1 MQSRREWFKSSI
13 GLGGLIMTPSILSA
27 EEIKKYNPRPLADV
41 VKLSSNENPYGPS
54 ERVRNAI
61 IDSFDDA
68 CRYPYEYILE
78 LQKILAKKHNVSPE
92 SIVITGGSN
101 EALRVT
107 GLAVADDGGEIVAGQ
122 PTYLALMSYAEA
134 FGGKINWVPV
144 DSNKGYDLSSIEKN
158 INDKTKMVF
167 IANPNN
173 PTGTLL
179 EKSSLSKFCERVTDK
194 TLVFCDEAYYDYIN
208 EKNYPS
214 MDYLVRQGKDI
225 IISRTFSKVFG
236 MAGLRI
242 GYLVLK
248 PELADKLF
256 GKYSPYGRN
265 KIMAQTNVLAVA
277 AAIEALKDK
286 DFYAFSLKKANE
298 EKDKIY
304 KLLDYLDLNY
314 VESSTNFVFFES
326 KKHIDI
332 LSKDMLDKGVIVGR
346 PFPPFYDWCR
356 VSTGTSQEVDKFVNA
371 MLSIYT

>member
-13 GLGGLIMTPSILSA
+13 GLGGLMMTPSILTA
-27 EEIKKYNPRPLADV
+27 EEIKKYNPRPLSDI

-54 ERVRNAI
+54 ERVRNSI
-61 IDSFDDA
+61 IDSFENA
-68 CRYPYEYILE
+68 CRYPYEYILK
-78 LQKILAKKHNVSPE
+78 LQNILAKKHNVSPE

-107 GLAVADDGGEIVAGQ
+107 GLAVADQGGEIVAGQ

-134 FGGKINWVPV
+134 MGGKINWVPV
-144 DSNKGYDLSSIEKN
+144 DSNKGYDLGEIEKN
-158 INDKTKMVF
+158 INAKTKMVF

-179 EKSSLSKFCERVTDK
+179 EKSSLINFCERVSEK

-208 EKNYPS
+208 EPDYPS

-242 GYLVLK
+242 GYMVLK
-248 PELADKLF
+248 PKLADKLF
-256 GKYSPYGRN
+256 GEYSPYGRN

-277 AAIEALKDK
+277 AAIEALNDK
-286 DFYAFSLKKANE
+286 DFYAFSLRKANE

-304 KLLDYLDLNY
+304 KLLDHLGLKY

-326 KKHIDI
+326 KKHIDD
-332 LSKDMLDKGVIVGR
+332 LSKEMLAKGVRVGR

-356 VSTGTSQEVDKFVNA
+356 ISTGTSQEVDRFVSA
-371 MLSIYT
+371 MLDIYS

>member
-13 GLGGLIMTPSILSA
+13 GIGGLMMTPSFLTA
-27 EEIKKYNPRPLADV
+27 EEIKKYNPRPFLDI

-61 IDSFDDA
+61 INSFDDA

-78 LQKILAKKHNVSPE
+78 LQNILAEKHNVSPE

-107 GLAVADDGGEIVAGQ
+107 GLAVADQGGEIIAGQ

-134 FGGKINWVPV
+134 WGSKINWVPV
-144 DSNKGYDLSSIEKN
+144 DSNKGYDLGKIEKR
-158 INDKTKMVF
+158 INSNTKMVF

-179 EKSSLSKFCERVTDK
+179 EKSSLSKFCERTVDK

-208 EKNYPS
+208 EPNYPS
-214 MDYLVRQGKDI
+214 MDYLVRQKKDI
-225 IISRTFSKVFG
+225 IISRTFSKVYG
-236 MAGLRI
+236 MAGMRI

-256 GKYSPYGRN
+256 GEYSPYGRN

-277 AAIEALKDK
+277 AAIEALKDS
-286 DFYAFSLKKANE
+286 DFYTFSLKKANE

-304 KLLDYLDLNY
+304 KLLDHLELKY
-314 VESSTNFVFFES
+314 VHSSTNFVFFES
-326 KKHIDI
+326 KKDI
-332 LSKDMLDKGVIVGR
+332 KNLSKEMLDRGVRIGR
-346 PFPPFYDWCR
+346 PFPPFLDWCR
-356 VSTGTSQEVDKFVNA
+356 ISTGTSQEVDKFLNA
-371 MLSIYT
+371 MLDIYS